1 MLNPFFSVIIP
12 TFNQSNFLSRALDS
26 VVNQNFNN
34 FEIIVIDNFSS
45 DNTKKIVKSF
55 KKKIIYKRI
64 ENKGIIAKSRNV
76 GIQISKGKWLAFLDS
91 DDLWSKNKLQ
101 EIYNR
106 IKKENFDVICNDE
119 WIKYENKSISSLW
132 SYGPFQD
139 NFYETLLRNGNCIST
154 SASIIKKN
162 FLIKKKIKFNENKL
176 FVTAEDYEF
185 FLNISKKRGSFFFLH
200 KPLGLHLFHNKS
212 ASYNY
217 FKHKKSL
224 LSMLKYHVFKMQKFT
239 LYKNKLW
246 SEVKLNVELIE
257 ILNFFFKDFKRKKS
271 ISEIFKIIKKKP
283 SKFLQIFLK
292 DIFNKVKRAIY
303 YYINYIIKKPIF
315 YEKN

>member
-106 IKKENFDVICNDE
+106 K
-119 WIKYENKSISSLW
+119 
-132 SYGPFQD
+132 
-139 NFYETLLRNGNCIST
+139 
-154 SASIIKKN
+154 
-162 FLIKKKIKFNENKL
+162 KKKIL
-176 FVTAEDYEF
+176 
-185 FLNISKKRGSFFFLH
+185 
-200 KPLGLHLFHNKS
+200 
-212 ASYNY
+212 
-217 FKHKKSL
+217 
-224 LSMLKYHVFKMQKFT
+224 M
-239 LYKNKLW
+239 
-246 SEVKLNVELIE
+246 
-257 ILNFFFKDFKRKKS
+257 
-271 ISEIFKIIKKKP
+271 
-283 SKFLQIFLK
+283 
-292 DIFNKVKRAIY
+292 
-303 YYINYIIKKPIF
+303 
-315 YEKN
+315 